1 VSGGACFAVPINI
14 LRQRF
19 GLRFF
24 DTTRFC
30 WAAAFSAVAIL
41 AAPGAHAAAPPP
53 SVIVT
58 PVVSANIA
66 PSISNIGHVIA
77 IQSVKVIPRVT
88 AFIDQVNVQQ
98 GSAVKTGEVLFTL
111 QKAQYEAALQTAQA
125 NLESAQAALANAQL
139 AYERASRLSSTGF
152 EAESNLDQALAT
164 RNEDQANVLSAQ
176 ASLANAQLNLS
187 YCTIT
192 APIDGRVGAVTLTKG
207 NLVTTTTG
215 ALLTINQ
222 LDPIRVVFSVSSD
235 SPILSAMQAGS
246 GQAGEGQVGH
256 SPYKVTLD
264 LPDGAKY
271 QHAGTIAFLDNQ
283 VDTSTGTVN
292 VYADFPNPQSLLLPG
307 AYVNVDTAPAKPEE
321 ALMVPVAAVQTD
333 QNSSYVL
340 VVGPDNK
347 VQQQTITLGP
357 QIGQNYVA
365 KSGVALNDRVIVDG
379 IQKVKVGQA
388 VTPTVQAP
396 APTSTANQSNSSG
409 T

>member
-1 VSGGACFAVPINI
+1 M
-14 LRQRF
+14 
-19 GLRFF
+19 RFF

-30 WAAAFSAVAIL
+30 WAAAFSAVVIL

>member
-1 VSGGACFAVPINI
+1 MGFR
-14 LRQRF
+14 LR
-19 GLRFF
+19 LS
-24 DTTRFC
+24 DTTRFI
-30 WAAAFSAVAIL
+30 WAAALFAAAIL
-41 AAPGAHAAAPPP
+41 AASSAHAAPTPP
-53 SVIVT
+53 SVVVT
-58 PVVSANIA
+58 PVVAANIA

-98 GSAVKTGEVLFTL
+98 GSAVKTGQVLFTL
-111 QKAQYEAALQTAQA
+111 QKDQYQAALQTAQA
-125 NLESAQAALANAQL
+125 NLESAQAALENAQL
-139 AYERASRLSSTGF
+139 AYERASRLSTTGF
-152 EAESNLDQALAT
+152 EAQSNLDQALAT

-192 APIDGRVGAVTLTKG
+192 APIDGRVGAVSLTKG

-222 LDPIRVVFSVSSD
+222 LDPIRIEFSVSSD

-246 GQAGEGQVGH
+246 GQEGEGQVGH

-271 QHAGTIAFLDNQ
+271 NQTGRIAFLDNQ

-333 QNSSYVL
+333 QSSSYVL
-340 VVGPDNK
+340 VVGADNK
-347 VQQQTITLGP
+347 VAQQTITLGP

-365 KSGVALNDRVIVDG
+365 KSGVALNDRVIIDG
-379 IQKVKVGQA
+379 IQKVKVGQP

-396 APTSTANQSNSSG
+396 APTSTANQSNASG